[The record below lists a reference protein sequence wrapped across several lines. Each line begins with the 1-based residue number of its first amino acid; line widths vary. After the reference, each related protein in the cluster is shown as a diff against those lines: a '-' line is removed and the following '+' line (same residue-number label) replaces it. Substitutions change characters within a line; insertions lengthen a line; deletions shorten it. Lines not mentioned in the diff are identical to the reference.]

1 MEKKLISLLLA
12 VLMMFS
18 ALPITVFAAE
28 SEYPESEHPYGYGDY
43 EWIYEGKPGTKS
55 LSVTFSDKT
64 EFHEYEYL
72 SFYDQNG
79 NWIGSAG
86 NELAGKTVDFNA
98 SSLKIGLY
106 SWNSGSSHYG
116 FKITNIREN
125 NYEVDGTVIPGE
137 DCKITEDRS
146 TGTITFEPIIFES
159 DDGYI
164 SSYSVFGSS
173 TVKWVKRIVV
183 KPGFNDTINFNAFV
197 NAEVLDFAEDF
208 YFSRWDI
215 SDTAFYKNKSNWDN
229 ESLYLGNKLV
239 ILGENDKIK
248 DGTKFI
254 CSEAI
259 DYYKDIIIPDS
270 VIYIGEYNN
279 SKSIMCIRGSYAETW
294 AKEKEI
300 KCICVGDLKV
310 KFKNCIIS
318 KGTPLSSAIEV
329 YKLSSDYTWKQITEY
344 SSSGYS
350 SSKVGAQTVTISDGD
365 ASLDFIIALSNDK
378 NEYINFKDQSLYE
391 ELISCSVDKNEDG
404 IISVAEMRAYD
415 GDISLDDVKDI
426 SGLEYA
432 DSIGGIYNYNP
443 EIYIEDYFILQKY
456 IDLTCLPAKVDK
468 KFFVENGRLR
478 FLGMRGNLYYDKNE
492 SKNCEVTDIMKIIS
506 SDESVAYYDGTNLN
520 LVKSGEAVITV
531 SIGSVS
537 KNFTVHVKS
546 TDFYN
551 DLGNKSNQVPSLLAG
566 AIVNNADG
574 DVFQIENGNLKRINS
589 NKNVLMSSFYPGRD
603 ENGMY
608 SSTYYITSDNEL
620 WQSENKIGNGFK
632 KITNSQEKYISNYG
646 LALDNNGNCYH
657 LQNYQLIA
665 KNVIDIEGSFYLTK
679 SGEIYKCFDK
689 TFSEI
694 NPKSVKCADNVER
707 IINADPNE
715 CFYISND
722 KKTYRIQAPDYDWVS
737 ATEVVNHEVK
747 DIDVYYG
754 AYYLD
759 DNDTLWCKMKDQ
771 KVEKLFD
778 NVVSLKRNDLS
789 KKGFIT
795 DNGDYYTLSSL
806 LSYDEN
812 WNYIAKIG
820 EPTLTNVQKV
830 GDNFY
835 LNKNKEL
842 YIRNTVSEKIMTDV
856 VNFQECIVG
865 INYNDYYVIFTRTDG
880 SVWSYTVGDEEPIK
894 LLEGEDYTPEHT
906 HTLNHITVPST
917 CKVAGMEYDICSECG
932 ETFNEKTLPLAAH
945 TWSDW
950 TVVKE
955 ATTTAEGQEKRICS
969 VCDKVETRAIEKL
982 KVLKDDKTGIEI
994 NYNDE
999 YDSDTEI
1006 KVEEQFS
1013 GKSFQLINTEFG
1025 KVNSKI
1031 YDIATYKDGVKVQ
1044 PNGEITVKVPLPD
1057 GFTTNKVFVC
1067 YVDSVSG
1074 KVTKIPCEVKDG
1086 YVIFKTNHFSEYA
1099 IVEQSANVKSVSV
1112 SDIKLN
1118 YKKSATIKPTI
1129 KADEGAKYT
1138 VKYSSSNT
1146 KVATV
1151 DENGKVY
1158 AAKKGSATITCT
1170 VTDSNGNT
1178 VQDTC
1183 KVTVKYSFGQ
1193 WLIKILLFG
1202 WIWY

>member
-18 ALPITVFAAE
+18 ALPITVFAAD

-43 EWIYEGKPGTKS
+43 VWIYEGKPGTKS

-64 EFHEYEYL
+64 EFNEGDNL

-79 NWIGSAG
+79 NWIGRAG
-86 NELAGKTVDFNA
+86 SELAGKTVDFNA
-98 SSLKIGLY
+98 RSLKIELY
-106 SWNSGSSHYG
+106 NWNSDSSYYG

-125 NYEVDGTVIPGE
+125 NYEVDGTVIPEE

-146 TGTITFEPIIFES
+146 TGTITFEPTTTES

-164 SSYSVFGSS
+164 SLSYSVLGSR

-183 KPGFNDTINFNAFV
+183 KPGFNDTTNFGAFV

-208 YFSRWDI
+208 HFSGWDI
-215 SDTAFYKNKSNWDN
+215 SKTAFYKNKSNWDN

-270 VIYIGEYNN
+270 VIYIGEDNN
-279 SKSIMCIRGSYAETW
+279 PKSIMCTKGSYAESW
-294 AKEKEI
+294 ANNEWNYEWI
-300 KCICVGDLKV
+300 ECTCIGDLKI

-318 KGTPLSSAIEV
+318 KGTTLSSAIEV
-329 YKLSSDYTWKQITEY
+329 YKLSPDYTWKQISEY
-344 SSSGYS
+344 SSVGFS
-350 SSKVGAQTVTISDGD
+350 SDKVGAQTVTISDGEE
-365 ASLDFIIALSNDK
+365 SLDFTIIISDDENQ
-378 NEYINFKDQSLYE
+378 YINFNDKYLRERLWD
-391 ELISCSVDKNEDG
+391 VDLNYDG
-404 IISVAEMRAYD
+404 AITVDEMRSYD
-415 GDISLDDVKDI
+415 EDISLYRVRDI

-432 DSIGGIYNYNP
+432 DSALFIYGW
-443 EIYIEDYFILQKY
+443 EESLVSIEDYFSLQKY
-456 IDLTCLPAKVDK
+456 DDLTVTEGKAFLSFFKNYGRERLEYYDNLLNELKVTSSNSSVVSIDK
-468 KFFVENGRLR
+468 KCMN
-478 FLGMRGNLYYDKNE
+478 FL
-492 SKNCEVTDIMKIIS
+492 KIGDS
-506 SDESVAYYDGTNLN
+506 
-520 LVKSGEAVITV
+520 VITV
-531 SIGSVS
+531 TLGSVS
-537 KNFTVHVKS
+537 KKFTVHVTSSDCNK
-546 TDFYN
+546 
-551 DLGNKSNQVPSLLAG
+551 DLGSTIKEIPNLTSAG
-566 AIVNNADG
+566 IVNTANG
-574 DVFQIENGNLKRINS
+574 DVYQKTTSGLKKVNS
-589 NKNVLMSSFYPGRD
+589 GKKVLMSSFYPGRD
-603 ENGMY
+603 DNNSY
-608 SSTYYITSDNEL
+608 AYYITDNGEL
-620 WQSENKIGNGFK
+620 WKSDEKIGENFLK
-632 KITNSQEKYISNYG
+632 FSKEHDEDENTL
-646 LALDNNGNCYH
+646 LALDKNGNCYR
-657 LQNYQLIA
+657 LNYRLNDLELLA
-665 KNVIDIEGSFYLTK
+665 ENVKDINDNRYLTNDGK
-679 SGEIYKCFDK
+679 VYYVGPSSGEPVEACR
-689 TFSEI
+689 
-694 NPKSVKCADNVER
+694 NVKSIIRNGLYIKNNGQTGGSRGCAVD
-707 IINADPNE
+707 
-715 CFYISND
+715 
-722 KKTYRIQAPDYDWVS
+722 
-737 ATEVVNHEVK
+737 HEVK
-747 DIDVYYG
+747 DIAFLFYSASYY
-754 AYYLD
+754 YI
-759 DNDTLWCKMKDQ
+759 DNDDSLWLCKSAENTSAVKIASDVDRINESNWNNELLVFQ
-771 KVEKLFD
+771 TK
-778 NVVSLKRNDLS
+778 
-789 KKGFIT
+789 
-795 DNGDYYTLSSL
+795 NGDYYQLFSSDMAEL
-806 LSYDEN
+806 NPED
-812 WNYIAKIG
+812 IM
-820 EPTLTNVQKV
+820 PTLTNIKEMGVS
-830 GDNFY
+830 FY
-835 LNKNKEL
+835 LDKENNL
-842 YIRNTVSEKIMTDV
+842 YATKDYEGTIYSEKRIISKIMTNVTAFKESYDYG
-856 VNFQECIVG
+856 NP
-865 INYNDYYVIFTRTDG
+865 YNHFAVFTRTDG

>member
-28 SEYPESEHPYGYGDY
+28 SEYPESEHPYGYGEY
-43 EWIYEGKPGTKS
+43 EWTYEGKPGTKS

-64 EFHEYEYL
+64 EFNEGDEL
-72 SFYDQNG
+72 EFCDQNG
-79 NWIGSAG
+79 NLIGSAG
-86 NELAGKTVDFNA
+86 SELAGKTVDFNA
-98 SSLKIGLY
+98 SSLRIRLY
-106 SWNSGSSHYG
+106 GWNSDSSYYG

-137 DCKITEDRS
+137 DCKITEDRA
-146 TGTITFEPIIFES
+146 TGTITFEPATTES

-164 SSYSVFGSS
+164 SLSYSVLGSR

-208 YFSRWDI
+208 DFSYSQI
-215 SDTAFYKNKSNWDN
+215 EETSFYKNKSNWNN

-239 ILGENDKIK
+239 KLGENDTIK
-248 DGTKFI
+248 AGTTI
-254 CSEAI
+254 INQDAI
-259 DYYKDIIIPDS
+259 QSSFDVIIPDS
-270 VIYIGEYNN
+270 VICIGEYNYPY
-279 SKSIMCIRGSYAETW
+279 SIFCTKGSYAQLW
-294 AKEKEI
+294 AENI
-300 KCICVGDLKV
+300 DIDYTCIGDLKV
-310 KFKNCIIS
+310 KFKNCIIT
-318 KGTPLSSAIEV
+318 KGTPLSSVIEV

-365 ASLDFIIALSNDK
+365 ASIDFIIALSNDK

-391 ELISCSVDKNEDG
+391 ELISCTVDKDEDG

-415 GDISLDDVKDI
+415 GDISLYGVQDI

-432 DSIGGIYNYNP
+432 DSATRIYGYNDRISA
-443 EIYIEDYFILQKY
+443 EKYFALQKY
-456 IDLTCLPAKVDK
+456 NDI
-468 KFFVENGRLR
+468 
-478 FLGMRGNLYYDKNE
+478 YSNE
-492 SKNCEVTDIMKIIS
+492 SKIPLSFFKNNREKWGRLEVYQYNSIDFTKKFSYQS
-506 SDESVAYYDGTNLN
+506 SNESVVYVDNYFLN
-520 LVKSGEAVITV
+520 LVSPGDAVITV
-531 SIGSVS
+531 TFGSVS
-537 KNFTVHVKS
+537 KKFNVHVNKNEQN
-546 TDFYN
+546 N
-551 DLGNKSNQVPSLLAG
+551 DLGTSSSKIPVLVSASIINTSDGEVYLKTENTFKK
-566 AIVNNADG
+566 INNNCTVLMANSYKNYEDG
-574 DVFQIENGNLKRINS
+574 DITV
-589 NKNVLMSSFYPGRD
+589 
-603 ENGMY
+603 
-608 SSTYYITSDNEL
+608 YYITSDNVL
-620 WQSENKIGNGFK
+620 WKNDKKLGENFK
-632 KITNSQEKYISNYG
+632 KISDTDKFNYASCNGIG
-646 LALDNNGNCYH
+646 LDYDGNCYH
-657 LQNYQLIA
+657 LKDMKLIDTDVA
-665 KNVIDIEGSFYLTK
+665 DISGKYYLKSNGELYNFSHKTEDETPQKIFVDSDVKNIISSTNDYKIYYSKKDNTTYLSTEK
-679 SGEIYKCFDK
+679 YYETG
-689 TFSEI
+689 
-694 NPKSVKCADNVER
+694 
-707 IINADPNE
+707 NE
-715 CFYISND
+715 NRKLLD
-722 KKTYRIQAPDYDWVS
+722 HT
-737 ATEVVNHEVK
+737 VK
-747 DIDVYYG
+747 DISSIYEAKY
-754 AYYLD
+754 
-759 DNDTLWCKMKDQ
+759 
-771 KVEKLFD
+771 
-778 NVVSLKRNDLS
+778 
-789 KKGFIT
+789 
-795 DNGDYYTLSSL
+795 YYTDESNNLWIVERDNTEKKVGSNVKRIGSSNWRSGLYVYLTSDGDFYYSREAKTPYLS
-806 LSYDEN
+806 N
-812 WNYIAKIG
+812 VKKIG
-820 EPTLTNVQKV
+820 EA
-830 GDNFY
+830 FY
-835 LNKNKEL
+835 LDTNDDL
-842 YIRNTVSEKIMTDV
+842 YVSDSHIEQDKLTKIMTHV
-856 VNFQECIVG
+856 VDFYEIK
-865 INYNDYYVIFTRTDG
+865 IASAHDYRAVFTRTDG
-880 SVWSYTVGDEEPIK
+880 SVWSYRPYKDEYPVKILDGNGD
-894 LLEGEDYTPEHT
+894 EHT
-906 HTLNHITVPST
+906 HTFNHITVPST

-945 TWSDW
+945 TWSEW

-955 ATTTAEGQEKRICS
+955 ATTTAEGQEKRTCS

-982 KVLKDDKTGIEI
+982 KVIKDDKTGIEI
-994 NYNDE
+994 NYNNE

-1013 GKSFQLINTEFG
+1013 GKSFQLINAEFG

-1099 IVEQSANVKSVSV
+1099 IVEQPAKVKSVSV

>member
-28 SEYPESEHPYGYGDY
+28 SEYPESEHPYEYGDY
-43 EWIYEGKPGTKS
+43 EWTYEGKPGTKS
-55 LSVTFSDKT
+55 LSVTFSDNT
-64 EFHEYEYL
+64 EFHEGDEL
-72 SFYDQNG
+72 DFYDQNG
-79 NWIGSAG
+79 NLIGSAG

-98 SSLKIGLY
+98 SSLRIRLY
-106 SWNSGSSHYG
+106 GWNSDSSYYG

-146 TGTITFEPIIFES
+146 TGTITFEPATTES

-164 SSYSVFGSS
+164 SLSYSVLGSR

-183 KPGFNDTINFNAFV
+183 KSGFNATTYLDAFV

-208 YFSRWDI
+208 DFRGYEI
-215 SDTAFYKNKSNWDN
+215 SETAFLKNKSNWDN

-259 DYYKDIIIPDS
+259 DYYYHADAIIPDS
-270 VIYIGEYNN
+270 VIYIGENN
-279 SKSIMCIRGSYAETW
+279 HPNSIMCTRGSYAESW
-294 AKEKEI
+294 ANKNEWIECT
-300 KCICVGDLKV
+300 CIGDLKI

-329 YKLSSDYTWKQITEY
+329 YKLSPDYTWKQISEY

-350 SSKVGAQTVTISDGD
+350 LSKVGAQTVTISDGEE
-365 ASLDFIIALSNDK
+365 SLDFTIITSDGENQ
-378 NEYINFKDQSLYE
+378 YINFNDKYLPERLE
-391 ELISCSVDKNEDG
+391 EVDLNDDG
-404 IISVAEMRAYD
+404 AITVDEMRSYD
-415 GDISLDDVKDI
+415 GDISLYRVRDV

-432 DSIGGIYNYNP
+432 DSALFIYGW
-443 EIYIEDYFILQKY
+443 EESLVSIEDYFSLQKY
-456 IDLTCLPAKVDK
+456 DDLTVTEGKAFLSFFKNYGRERLEYYDNLLNELKVTSSNSSVVSIDK
-468 KFFVENGRLR
+468 KCMN
-478 FLGMRGNLYYDKNE
+478 FLTVGD
-492 SKNCEVTDIMKIIS
+492 S
-506 SDESVAYYDGTNLN
+506 
-520 LVKSGEAVITV
+520 VITV
-531 SIGSVS
+531 TLGSVS
-537 KNFTVHVKS
+537 KKFTIHVTS
-546 TDFYN
+546 SDYN
-551 DLGNKSNQVPSLLAG
+551 KDLGSTIKEIPNLTSAG
-566 AIVNNADG
+566 IVNTANG
-574 DVFQIENGNLKRINS
+574 DVYQKTTSGLKKVNS
-589 NKNVLMSSFYPGRD
+589 GKKVLMSSFYPGRD
-603 ENGMY
+603 DNN
-608 SSTYYITSDNEL
+608 SCAYYITDNGEL
-620 WQSENKIGNGFK
+620 WKSDEKIGENFLKLSDELDRFGF
-632 KITNSQEKYISNYG
+632 G
-646 LALDNNGNCYH
+646 LALDKEGNCYR
-657 LQNYQLIA
+657 LSDFKLM
-665 KNVIDIEGSFYLTK
+665 
-679 SGEIYKCFDK
+679 
-689 TFSEI
+689 
-694 NPKSVKCADNVER
+694 
-707 IINADPNE
+707 NE
-715 CFYISND
+715 N
-722 KKTYRIQAPDYDWVS
+722 
-737 ATEVVNHEVK
+737 VK
-747 DIDVYYG
+747 DINDNVYLTNDGKVY
-754 AYYLD
+754 ASYSDYDRPIEKCKNVKSIIRNNYYINNDEKTCWSRGDLVD
-759 DNDTLWCKMKDQ
+759 HKVKDIAFLYSASYYYIDNDDSLWML
-771 KVEKLFD
+771 EY
-778 NVVSLKRNDLS
+778 RNGSPVDDKPAVKIASDVDRINESNWNAQLLVFQT
-789 KKGFIT
+789 K
-795 DNGDYYTLSSL
+795 NGDYYQLK
-806 LSYDEN
+806 D
-812 WNYIAKIG
+812 NYSNIAESNPEDIT
-820 EPTLTNVQKV
+820 PTLTNIKEMGVS
-830 GDNFY
+830 FY
-835 LNKNKEL
+835 LDKENNL
-842 YIRNTVSEKIMTDV
+842 YATKDYEGTIYSGESIISKIMTNVTAFKESYDYG
-856 VNFQECIVG
+856 NP
-865 INYNDYYVIFTRTDG
+865 YNHFAVFTRTDG

-906 HTLNHITVPST
+906 HTFNHITVPST

-932 ETFNEKTLPLAAH
+932 ETFNEKTLPLATH
-945 TWSDW
+945 TWSEW
-950 TVVKE
+950 TIVKE
-955 ATTTAEGQEKRICS
+955 ATTTAEGQEKRTCS
-969 VCDKVETRAIEKL
+969 VCDKVEIRAIEKL
-982 KVLKDDKTGIEI
+982 KVIKDDKTGIEI
-994 NYNDE
+994 NYNNE

-1044 PNGEITVKVPLPD
+1044 PNGEITVKIPLPD

-1112 SDIKLN
+1112 SDITLN

-1129 KADEGAKYT
+1129 KADKGAKYT